1 MEVLGPFWPSE
12 EDQVVMA
19 QFFEQYPSLGRGMCY
34 LFGAHRQAGMT
45 RRQAACEV
53 YRIVRARHHA
63 GGQQP

>member
-12 EDQVVMA
+12 EDQVVMMH
-19 QFFEQYPSLGRGMCY
+19 FFDQYPGLARCMCY

-53 YRIVRARHHA
+53 YRIVRTHQ
-63 GGQQP
+63 GEGE